1 MIIHFTLPP
10 FSPTLYSV
18 LRNNLPDES
27 GLVFL
32 DSSDNE
38 LLWPTHISKKKFT
51 VKRNNKKKF
60 NNEISP
66 LMIKRKKRVASFL
79 KVFTHACEC
88 VVWDVY

>member
-38 LLWPTHISKKKFT
+38 LLWPTHISKKKGSGART
-51 VKRNNKKKF
+51 VYYK
-60 NNEISP
+60 
-66 LMIKRKKRVASFL
+66 
-79 KVFTHACEC
+79 T
-88 VVWDVY
+88 VVIN